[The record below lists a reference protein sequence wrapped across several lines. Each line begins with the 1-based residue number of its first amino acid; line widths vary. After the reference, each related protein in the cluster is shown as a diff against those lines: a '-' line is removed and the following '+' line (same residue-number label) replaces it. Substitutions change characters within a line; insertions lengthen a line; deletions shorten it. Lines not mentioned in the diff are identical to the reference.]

1 MEKQFLMRNLF
12 LTPLF
17 AFSLSIV
24 FASNINGH
32 DDGHGAEKIG
42 VKIETLAKSS
52 FEWDGDL
59 LPKYPKSQ
67 PEITVL
73 QITIPPGT
81 ILPLH
86 THPVIN
92 AAVILEGTLEVI
104 LPNGTKRT
112 FNEGEALIEVVNT
125 AHYGKTV
132 GNESVVV
139 LVVYAGTKDSP
150 TTVLLE
156 NQ

>member
-1 MEKQFLMRNLF
+1 
-12 LTPLF
+12 
-17 AFSLSIV
+17 
-24 FASNINGH
+24 
-32 DDGHGAEKIG
+32 
-42 VKIETLAKSS
+42 
-52 FEWDGDL
+52 L

-81 ILPLH
+81 TLPLH

-92 AAVILEGTLEVI
+92 AAIILEGTLEVI
-104 LPNGTKRT
+104 LPNGTKRI
-112 FNEGEALIEVVNT
+112 FKEGEALIEVVNT

-139 LVVYAGTKDSP
+139 LVVYAGAKDKP

-156 NQ
+156 N